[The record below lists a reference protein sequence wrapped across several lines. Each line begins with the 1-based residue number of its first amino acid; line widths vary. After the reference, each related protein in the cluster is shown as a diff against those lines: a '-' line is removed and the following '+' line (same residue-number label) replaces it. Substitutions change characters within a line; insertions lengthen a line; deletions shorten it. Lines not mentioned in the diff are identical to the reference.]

1 MMNPFEST
9 DEPDRHIRKIW
20 EIFFEQE
27 VAHLHKAVEALKK
40 YEKKGGKANEAVDV

>member
-20 EIFFEQE
+20 EIFFEQG
-27 VAHLHKAVEALKK
+27 APICTKPWKR
-40 YEKKGGKANEAVDV
+40 